1 MIKKYRLQDLVANGS
16 RARRK
21 VQSDVLVGDPSNGYG
36 YGDILDANATKELIS
51 EKVTEVT
58 GNVSGNI
65 AEELNA
71 LKNKDT
77 EYGERINNLESRFSV
92 ENGDNLIIG

>member
-16 RARRK
+16 RARK
-21 VQSDVLVGDPSNGYG
+21 EVQSDVLVGNPSNGYG

-51 EKVTEVT
+51 EKVAEATGGIS
-58 GNVSGNI
+58 GNV
-65 AEELNA
+65 AEELDA

-77 EYGERINNLESRFSV
+77 EYGERIGNLEHRFSV

>member
-16 RARRK
+16 RARK
-21 VQSDVLVGDPSNGYG
+21 EVQSDVLVGNPSNGYG

-51 EKVTEVT
+51 EKVAEATGGIS
-58 GNVSGNI
+58 GNV
-65 AEELNA
+65 AEELDA

-77 EYGERINNLESRFSV
+77 EYGERIDNLEHRFSV